1 MAQLG
6 LVYPNQ
12 TLSVRRVAERLG
24 ISVKYLEQIM
34 SALKASGLVRAVR
47 GVNGGYALARAP
59 EQITLLEVFSV
70 LEGAPVFVDCLR
82 TSEQCPR
89 ESVCAARDVWRKMN
103 EALAGILRRTTV
115 ADLVERGRGK
125 RATQSKMYYI

>member
-1 MAQLG
+1 MAELG

-12 TLSVRRVAERLG
+12 TLSARRVAERLG

-59 EQITLLEVFSV
+59 GEITLFDVFSV

-82 TSEQCPR
+82 ASEECPR
-89 ESVCAARDVWRKMN
+89 ESVCAARDVWREMN
-103 EALAGILRRTTV
+103 TALTDILRRTTV
-115 ADLVERGRGK
+115 ADLVERGRRK
-125 RATQSKMYYI
+125 RATQAKMYHI